1 MEAGRSHRCKET
13 RMTETG
19 VPGANIPAAAP
30 ADYDAPGMLSIVVQ
44 GALFQGN
51 LVETANH
58 CRHWRQL
65 FPSAEIILALSLTDV
80 VFGEVRDGIFT
91 SLRLVP
97 AHRHDGHLQA
107 ALGIIRESC
116 DKVALAGH
124 ALPLPPIK
132 ADTPKL
138 NNANLQIAAA
148 QRGLGLA
155 TGRYVLRMRADMVF
169 MDRSF
174 LDQYAAAG
182 ALPRGAAAMFDQRV
196 LISWLYTLN
205 PYTLERM
212 PLHFSD
218 WFHFGLLHDVRRI
231 WQVPPMTLAD
241 SMHYR
246 THPHAPG
253 SNARERLFNT
263 RLGVEQHILLHCFKA
278 DFPGLVLDHH
288 NDRTSVTLAMDLLV
302 DNFTLCDLVAA
313 RCVFNKY
320 SGEFTDHAKRYLC
333 LTREDWLA
341 MARARGVDYRTT
353 LSHKIIEASDEAA
366 AQAGQ
371 GFPRTYEASRLTARD
386 GRLLGGEI
394 VADAADGVLFF
405 GPYVALPAGRYMAAV
420 NTTTLEG
427 HGTISLRVTLD
438 AGDRL
443 LAKRTLTIAAGPA
456 PRLEIPFDVPAPR
469 GVKMELVC
477 GIKGLRGIAVSGI
490 TIRERLASEPLDAG
504 GPKQG
509 RPASRWFTRRKAS
522 RA

>member
-1 MEAGRSHRCKET
+1 
-13 RMTETG
+13 MTETG
-19 VPGANIPAAAP
+19 VPDAGIPAMAAP
-30 ADYDAPGMLSIVVQ
+30 DYDAPGALSIVVQ

-65 FPSAEIILALSLTDV
+65 FPNAEIILALSLTDV
-80 VFGEVRDGIFT
+80 VQGEVQDGVFT

-97 AHRHDGHLQA
+97 VHRHDGHLQA
-107 ALGIIRESC
+107 ALGIIQASC

-132 ADTPKL
+132 SDTSKP

-155 TGRYVLRMRADMVF
+155 TGRHVLRMRADMVF
-169 MDRSF
+169 MDRGF
-174 LDQYAAAG
+174 LDQYEAAG
-182 ALPRGAAAMFDQRV
+182 ALPRGAAAVFEQRV

-218 WFHFGLLHDVRRI
+218 WFHFGLLRDVRRI

-241 SMHYR
+241 GMHYR

-263 RLGVEQHILLHCFKA
+263 RLAVEQHIIFNCFKA
-278 DFPGLVLDHH
+278 DVPGLVLDRHD
-288 NDRTSVTLAMDLLV
+288 DRTSVTLAMDLLV
-302 DNFTLCDLVAA
+302 DNFTICDLVAA
-313 RCVFNKY
+313 RCIFDKY
-320 SGEFTDHAKRYLC
+320 SGEFTDHAKRFHC

-341 MARARGVDYRTT
+341 MAQARGTDYRAT
-353 LSHKIIEASDEAA
+353 LSHKIAEAGDEAA

-371 GFPRTYEASRLTARD
+371 GFPRTYEASRLMTRD
-386 GRLLGGEI
+386 GRLLNGEI
-394 VADAADGVLFF
+394 VADPGGGMLFF
-405 GPYVALPAGRYMAAV
+405 GPYATLTAGRYMAVV
-420 NTTTLEG
+420 NATTLEG
-427 HGTISLRVTLD
+427 PGTISLQVTLD
-438 AGDRL
+438 AGERL
-443 LAKRTLTIAAGPA
+443 LARRTLAIGAGPA
-456 PRLEIPFDVPAPR
+456 PRLEIPFDVPAPN

-504 GPKQG
+504 QPKQG
-509 RPASRWFTRRKAS
+509 RPASRWFTRRKAP